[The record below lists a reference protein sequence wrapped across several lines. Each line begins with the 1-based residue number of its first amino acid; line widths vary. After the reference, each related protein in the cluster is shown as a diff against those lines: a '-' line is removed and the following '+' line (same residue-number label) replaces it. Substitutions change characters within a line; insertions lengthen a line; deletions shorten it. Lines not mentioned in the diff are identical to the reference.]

1 MTKIIAGG
9 FENIVPAEEAI
20 RRLEEAGVSEDNI
33 CKFRVNPPG
42 MHAAYPIGG
51 DRAESPGSKDADKG
65 AMKGAAIGAAAGIA
79 AGAAVTAAAA
89 PFLGPAGIAAGAGV
103 GAYTASLVG
112 GMKETE
118 DEPKPEHEDVRPA
131 EVMVC
136 VNAEAA
142 GLPREEIVRVLE
154 SSGAWQVEEAEGTW
168 ADGEWV
174 DFDPV
179 SRPRLIGGSDK
190 QTQNTSQSARR

>member
-1 MTKIIAGG
+1 MTTIIAGG

-20 RRLEEAGVSEDNI
+20 RRLQEAGVGADNL

-42 MHAAYPIGG
+42 MHATFPIGG
-51 DRAESPGSKDADKG
+51 DRAESPGSKDAEKG
-65 AMKGAAIGAAAGIA
+65 ALKGAAIGAVAGIA

-118 DEPKPEHEDVRPA
+118 DEVKPEHEDVRPA

-136 VNAEAA
+136 VNADAA
-142 GLPREEIVRVLE
+142 GIPREEIVRILE
-154 SSGAWQVEEAEGTW
+154 SVGAWQVEDAQGTW
-168 ADGEWV
+168 QAGEWV

-179 SRPRLIGGSDK
+179 SRPHLIGGSDK